1 METTNAAAGEME
13 LEVFVE
19 AIDRITLNGMFG
31 AIALLV
37 IGLAV
42 IRVIMTLIGRLIRRL
57 PPENKAMMNFLRQGL
72 RIVLYFLLA
81 TMIFDKLGL
90 PVTSLVAVI
99 SLFGLAVSLSVQ
111 NVLANVV
118 NGILILT
125 AQPFEVGNY
134 IETATAAG
142 TVDAIH
148 LMYTHLLTPDNK
160 RILVPNSELA
170 AQRITNYSASTHRR
184 VEVTVRVGYEHAN
197 QTVFDAMLRAA
208 QKTPDV
214 IREGDS
220 APTAVVSAYE
230 DTAVVFSLRAWT
242 AGERYWDVYFHL
254 MNAVREELAVNGVKL
269 TYGARRMVSEEISKE
284 S

>member
-1 METTNAAAGEME
+1 METTAVAASEIE
-13 LEVFVE
+13 LEEIVE
-19 AIDRITLNGMFG
+19 AFDKITLDGLLG
-31 AIALLV
+31 AIVLLLV
-37 IGLAV
+37 GLAV
-42 IRVIMTLIGRLIRRL
+42 IRVVMTLVGRLIRQL

-72 RIVLYFLLA
+72 RIVLYFVLA
-81 TMIFDKLGL
+81 TMVCDKLGL

-125 AQPFEVGNY
+125 AKPFEVGEY
-134 IETATAAG
+134 IETETAAG

-184 VEVTVRVGYEHAN
+184 MEIIVRVGYEHENKA
-197 QTVFDAMLRAA
+197 VFAAMLRAA
-208 QKTPDV
+208 HAQEDV
-214 IREGDS
+214 VKVGTRM
-220 APTAVVSAYE
+220 PMAVVTAYE
-230 DTAVVFSLRAWT
+230 DTAAVFSLRAW
-242 AGERYWDVYFHL
+242 APVDKYWDVYFAL
-254 MNAVREELAVNGVKL
+254 MTSVREELAADGIQL
-269 TYGARRMVSEEISKE
+269 TYGARRVVQ
-284 S
+284 

>member
-1 METTNAAAGEME
+1 METTSVPASE
-13 LEVFVE
+13 LELEEIAE
-19 AIDRITLNGMFG
+19 AIDRLTLDGVLG
-31 AIALLV
+31 AALLFVVGMV
-37 IGLAV
+37 I
-42 IRVIMTLIGRLIRRL
+42 IRIVMTLMGRLIKRL
-57 PPENKAMMNFLRQGL
+57 PPENKALMNFLRQGL
-72 RIVLYFLLA
+72 RIVLYLILA
-81 TMIFDKLGL
+81 TMVCDKLGL

-184 VEVTVRVGYEHAN
+184 MEIVVRVGYEHENKA
-197 QTVFDAMLRAA
+197 VIGALLRAA
-208 QKTPDV
+208 DAVKDV
-214 IREGDS
+214 VHEGER
-220 APTAVVSAYE
+220 APQAVVTAYE

-242 AGERYWDVYFHL
+242 TVERFWDVYFAL
-254 MNAVREELAVNGVKL
+254 MNFAREELKADGIDL
-269 TYGARRMVSEEISKE
+269 TYGARRVIQ
-284 S
+284 

>member
-1 METTNAAAGEME
+1 MIMETAAAANEVD
-13 LEVFVE
+13 LEGIVE
-19 AIDRITLNGMFG
+19 AIDKITLDG
-31 AIALLV
+31 V
-37 IGLAV
+37 IGAVVMLLIGLVV
-42 IRVIMTLIGRLIRRL
+42 IRILMTLMGRMIKKL
-57 PPENKAMMNFLRQGL
+57 PPENKALMSFLRQGL
-72 RIVLYFLLA
+72 RIVLYFILA
-81 TMIFDKLGL
+81 TMICDKLGL

-125 AQPFEVGNY
+125 AQPFEVGEY

-184 VEVTVRVGYEHAN
+184 MEIIVRVGYEHENKA
-197 QTVFDAMLRAA
+197 VFAAMLRAA
-208 QKTPDV
+208 KANADAVQ
-214 IREGDS
+214 EGTR
-220 APTAVVSAYE
+220 APMAVVTAYE
-230 DTAVVFSLRAWT
+230 DTAVVFSLRVWAT
-242 AGERYWDVYFHL
+242 VEKYWDVYFAL
-254 MNAVREELAVNGVKL
+254 MTAVREELASDGIQL
-269 TYGARRMVSEEISKE
+269 TYGARRVVSETAQ
-284 S
+284 

>member
-1 METTNAAAGEME
+1 METTTAAAGEIE

-19 AIDRITLNGMFG
+19 ALDRMTLDGVLG
-31 AIALLV
+31 AALMLIV
-37 IGLAV
+37 GLAV
-42 IRVIMTLIGRLIRRL
+42 IRIIMTVFGRVIRQL
-57 PPENKAMMNFLRQGL
+57 PPENKALMNFLRQGM
-72 RIVLYFLLA
+72 RIALYFILA
-81 TMIFDKLGL
+81 TMVCDKLGL

-125 AQPFEVGNY
+125 AKPFEVGDY

-170 AQRITNYSASTHRR
+170 AQRITNYSANTERR
-184 VEVTVRVGYEHAN
+184 VDIPVRVGYEHEN
-197 QTVFDAMLRAA
+197 QAVFASLLRAA
-208 QKTPDV
+208 EKTPG
-214 IREGDS
+214 ILRGDK
-220 APTAVVSAYE
+220 APMAVVTAYE
-230 DTAVVFSLRAWT
+230 ETGVQFSLRVWSSA
-242 AGERYWDVYFHL
+242 ENYWPVTWALTD
-254 MNAVREELAVNGVKL
+254 AVRTELAADGILL
-269 TYGARRMVSEEISKE
+269 TYGARRVVAQEVSRGM
-284 S
+284 

>member
-1 METTNAAAGEME
+1 METTTTAASEMDI
-13 LEVFVE
+13 EVFVE
-19 AIDRITLNGMFG
+19 AIDQMTLDGVLG
-31 AIALLV
+31 AALMLFVGLV
-37 IGLAV
+37 V
-42 IRVIMTLIGRLIRRL
+42 IRIVMTLMGRLIKKL
-57 PPENKAMMNFLRQGL
+57 PPENKALMNFLRQGL
-72 RIVLYFLLA
+72 RIVLYFILA
-81 TMIFDKLGL
+81 TMVCDKLGL

-118 NGILILT
+118 SGILILT

-184 VEVTVRVGYEHAN
+184 MEIVVRVGYEHEN
-197 QTVFDAMLRAA
+197 SKVFAAMLRAA
-208 QKTPDV
+208 KGNADV
-214 IREGDS
+214 VMEDDR
-220 APTAVVSAYE
+220 APMAVVTAYE
-230 DTAVVFSLRAWT
+230 DTAVVFSLRAW
-242 AGERYWDVYFHL
+242 ASVERYWDVYFAL
-254 MNAVREELAVNGVKL
+254 MTAVREELAGEGIKL
-269 TYGARRMVSEEISKE
+269 TYGARRIVDQ
-284 S
+284 